1 METICCVAI
10 VVMGEELSGHVRR
23 KIETTSAARDSDRS
37 VIDKKWFVR
46 SKGIESRLPAIW
58 TEYQSIQRIKR
69 DYTTRT
75 IQPKSTLQKASL

>member
-1 METICCVAI
+1 METICCVVFVA
-10 VVMGEELSGHVRR
+10 MGEVLSGHVRR

-46 SKGIESRLPAIW
+46 SKGIESSLPTVW

-69 DYTTRT
+69 DHIART
-75 IQPKSTLQKASL
+75 FQPKSTL